1 MLPLLAALIL
11 APTSPAPK
19 VTHSVDEIVEAAWQE
34 VGQEKAKEVKDQ
46 DEKRHQDDLEKDK
59 KIGKDAA
66 VEIDKQ
72 LKASKD
78 ENMTARL
85 KAIGAEMAEIA
96 NANNVSVMWGDQRH
110 NEFQYE
116 FKLVEGEDVNAFSL
130 PGGTIY
136 FYEGLM
142 KFAESDDEVAGVVAH
157 EISHASFRHLDALR
171 REQSKF
177 DLAQL
182 PILIAAALG
191 GGRDAM
197 NALIAV
203 QLVGAGVTSGWSV
216 KAETAADYGGL
227 QYMKLSRYNAV
238 GLLTFMERLG
248 YRERLSPQLDWGIY
262 RTHPPTSER
271 ANFITRS
278 MNEFGIPIK
287 RSQTTTSLSAR
298 SIPAPDGS
306 FVVWFG
312 DHEIATYRGE
322 TAKERG
328 AKSVIRINAF
338 LDSVPQMFQLSTN
351 GDEILGNGRS
361 LVDFEPEDLTPDQ
374 TLAKERDDALVT
386 LRRIISELNLRLWR
400 G

>member
-1 MLPLLAALIL
+1 MLSLLAAVIL
-11 APTSPAPK
+11 HSSNFHSADIR
-19 VTHSVDEIVEAAWQE
+19 SVDEIVEAAWLISA
-34 VGQEKAKEVKDQ
+34 QEKTKTLSPE
-46 DEKRHQDDLEKDK
+46 DEKRHKDDLEKDK
-59 KIGKDAA
+59 KIGKEAV

-72 LKASKD
+72 LKPSKD
-78 ENMTARL
+78 EDATARL

-96 NANNVSVMWGDQRH
+96 NSNPVSVLWGDQRF
-110 NEFQYE
+110 NKFDYE
-116 FKLVEGEDVNAFSL
+116 FKLVEGDDVNAFSL

-136 FYEGLM
+136 FYEGLL

-203 QLVGAGVTSGWSV
+203 QLVGAGVSSGWSV
-216 KAETAADYGGL
+216 KAETASDYGGL

-248 YRERLSPQLDWGIY
+248 YRERLSPQIDWGIY
-262 RTHPPTSER
+262 RTHPPTNER
-271 ANFITRS
+271 ANFIIRS

-287 RSQTTTSLSAR
+287 RSLSTISLSAR

-306 FVVWFG
+306 FGIWFG

-328 AKSVIRINAF
+328 ARSVIGINAF

-351 GDEILGNGRS
+351 GDQILGNGRTLVNFAAEDLSDGQTLSSERDKS
-361 LVDFEPEDLTPDQ
+361 LV
-374 TLAKERDDALVT
+374 A

>member
-1 MLPLLAALIL
+1 MLSLLAAAIL
-11 APTSPAPK
+11 SSSNSHAPNHRSI
-19 VTHSVDEIVEAAWQE
+19 DEIVEAAWQDSA
-34 VGQEKAKEVKDQ
+34 QEKSKTISPE
-46 DEKRHQDDLEKDK
+46 DEKRHQDDIEKDK
-59 KIGKDAA
+59 KIGKEA
-66 VEIDKQ
+66 VIEIDKQ
-72 LKASKD
+72 LKPSKD
-78 ENMTARL
+78 ENATARL

-96 NANNVSVMWGDQRH
+96 NANSVSVMWGDQRH
-110 NEFQYE
+110 NQFDYD
-116 FKLVEGEDVNAFSL
+116 FKLVEGDDVNAFSL

-203 QLVGAGVTSGWSV
+203 QLVGAGVSSGWSV

-248 YRERLSPQLDWGIY
+248 YRERLSPQIDWGIY

-271 ANFITRS
+271 ANFIIRS

-287 RSQTTTSLSAR
+287 RSLSTTSLSAR

-306 FVVWFG
+306 FGVWFG
-312 DHEIATYRGE
+312 DYEIAVYRGE
-322 TAKERG
+322 TAKDRG

-351 GDEILGNGRS
+351 GDEIMGNGRS
-361 LVDFEPEDLTPDQ
+361 LIDFNPEDIAPDQ
-374 TLAKERDDALVT
+374 TLAKERDDALVS
-386 LRRIISELNLRLWR
+386 LRRIISELNMRLWR